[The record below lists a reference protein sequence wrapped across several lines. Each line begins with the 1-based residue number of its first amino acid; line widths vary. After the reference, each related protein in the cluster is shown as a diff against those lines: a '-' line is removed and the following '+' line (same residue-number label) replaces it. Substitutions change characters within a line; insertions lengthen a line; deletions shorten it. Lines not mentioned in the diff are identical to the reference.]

1 VVRSPEAGLE
11 QAERGGWER
20 AHARGARGGGTRAPS
35 SWPPPASLH
44 RSGGGDLILLREGE
58 NGLLRTVTPWARG
71 SGGAVGSE
79 RGFPA
84 GVVLLTPICFLCK
97 KNVSVS
103 RIAKNFV
110 KLISG

>member
-1 VVRSPEAGLE
+1 VGRARRHRGL
-11 QAERGGWER
+11 RPRRFTGV
-20 AHARGARGGGTRAPS
+20 
-35 SWPPPASLH
+35 
-44 RSGGGDLILLREGE
+44 GGDLILLREGE